1 MNFSSTVQTKTS
13 PEWHPLLMLAI
24 RGGTLVAE
32 TPVASVHAVLPLDD
46 TALSLSD
53 ASDVHQ
59 LQLFSRF
66 AILRHNKCH

>member
-1 MNFSSTVQTKTS
+1 MKFSSAVQTKTS
-13 PEWHPLLMLAI
+13 SEWHPWLMLAI
-24 RGGTLVAE
+24 RGATLVAE
-32 TPVASVHAVLPLDD
+32 APAAAVHAVLPLDD

-59 LQLFSRF
+59 LFSRL